1 MPIGFLSD
9 LLDKAAK
16 LCASGPNHIAAPRC
30 IKPADVLGTHHAPV
44 HDPYPVRFPK
54 PTLHFFNDL
63 LDRGDIGGVAGENL
77 IAQRHPFAAHHQRY
91 IDLHAIGTMVATVAA
106 LGNGRISD
114 PFKVCA
120 GDIVEQ

>member
-9 LLDKAAK
+9 LLGKAAK
-16 LCASGPNHIAAPRC
+16 LCTRGPNHIAAPRC
-30 IKPADVLGTHHAPV
+30 IKPTDVLGTHHASV
-44 HDPYPVRFPK
+44 HDPYSVHFPK
-54 PTLHFFNDL
+54 PILHLVNNL
-63 LDRGDIGGVAGENL
+63 LDRGDIGGVASENL

-114 PFKVCA
+114 PFE
-120 GDIVEQ
+120 IVLVTS